1 LTTKDFIYKGGVL
14 VKEGEFF
21 AKAPS
26 NIALIKY
33 WGKSDPQIPKN
44 ASLSFT
50 LSKSFTQ
57 TTIKYSPKKEK
68 LPSGSI
74 GFEVYLEGEKKEDFK
89 SKIEL
94 FFEKIVPYVPFLS
107 LFYFEIHTYNSFPHS
122 SGIASSASSFAALSL
137 CIMQMERGFSN
148 TMDEDYFYRKAAF
161 LARLGS
167 GSATRSV
174 KGSLVMWGQHPD
186 FAPSSDL
193 YGIEFPA
200 DFHTVFKSYQ
210 DTILLVD
217 KGQKQVSS
225 SVGHNLMN
233 NHPFSKQR
241 FKQANDNL
249 SKLTSVLKSGD
260 LDAFIQIV
268 ETEALSLHAMMMTAN
283 PNFILMKPNTL
294 AIIHKIWEFRKVTKI
309 AVCFTL
315 DAGANVH
322 VLYPNSEIDTV
333 IRFIDS
339 ELSVY
344 CQNNQYIC
352 DEVGNGAVLQE

>member
-1 LTTKDFIYKGGVL
+1 M
-14 VKEGEFF
+14 KEGKFT

-57 TTIKYSPKKEK
+57 TTLQYIPKKEK
-68 LPSGSI
+68 QSSNS
-74 GFEVYLEGEKKEDFK
+74 FCFDVYLEGENKADFK
-89 SKIEL
+89 PKIEI
-94 FFEKIVPYVPFLS
+94 FFEKIVEYVPFLN
-107 LFYFEIHTYNSFPHS
+107 LFDFEIYTHNSFPHS

-137 CIMQMERGFSN
+137 CIMQMEKEFSGS
-148 TMDEDYFYRKAAF
+148 MDEDYFYQKGAF

-174 KGSLVMWGQHPD
+174 KGSLVLWGQHPD
-186 FAPSSDL
+186 FTPSSDL
-193 YGIEFPA
+193 YGIAFPA
-200 DFHTVFKSYQ
+200 DFHSVFKSYQ

-225 SVGHNLMN
+225 SVGHDLMN
-233 NHPFSKQR
+233 NHPFSAQR
-241 FKQANDNL
+241 FKQANENI
-249 SKLTSVLKSGD
+249 SKLSSVLKSGD
-260 LDAFIQIV
+260 LNAFISLV

-283 PNFILMKPNTL
+283 PYFILMKPNTL

-309 AVCFTL
+309 PICFTL

-322 VLYPNSEIDTV
+322 LLYPKAEIDKV
-333 IRFIDS
+333 IKFIDN
-339 ELSVY
+339 ELSAY
-344 CQNNQYIC
+344 CQNNHYIC
-352 DEVGNGAVLQE
+352 DEIGNGAVLQA